1 VRQRAARYALRLLT
15 MLLALGTV
23 SLTRAAP
30 DAEAARQVIT
40 MWFWGAAPINRQ
52 ALQQALVDPFN
63 RSQSRYQLV
72 IEYRTSV
79 DYDVRI
85 AAIANRGPDI
95 VYTSG
100 PSDVQ
105 PLARAGKLEPMD
117 RYAAQYGWEQRL
129 LAPVL
134 NTCRQF
140 GHLYCVPPSVC
151 VNGMFY
157 NKAVLRSNGWSVPK
171 TREQVEAIMRAAQ
184 ARGLYASVTGN
195 GGWEPVNEDYISVF
209 LNQVA
214 GPFVLRDVLSGRAA
228 WTSAPMQSAMTE
240 LDRWYRAGFLGGGD
254 YFLLNFDSSLALLHQ
269 GRSPFFFAPSFAFQW
284 ATNYFQGADADDL
297 GFAPFPNMNPALPYP
312 IYDPGSAFTL
322 SINAHSRVKD
332 GAAEVLNWILS
343 SRFVLDIS
351 RAWPGYWSIP
361 LKSFPQD
368 PAATGLIRTYYES
381 MADITHAVQSGAF
394 GYNVDAYLPDATKE
408 LLGQDLEAVWLDQE
422 RPDQMLQ
429 RAARVYARERARGA
443 LLDDIPTPHF

>member
-1 VRQRAARYALRLLT
+1 MRQPAAPYAPRLLGV
-15 MLLALGTV
+15 LLALSTA
-23 SLTRAAP
+23 SLIRASSE
-30 DAEAARQVIT
+30 AEAERQVVT
-40 MWFWGAAPINRQ
+40 MWFWGASPINRQ
-52 ALQQALVDPFN
+52 ALQNALVDPFN

-129 LAPVL
+129 LTPVL

-140 GHLYCVPPSVC
+140 GHLYCVPPSLC

-157 NKAVLRSNGWSVPK
+157 NKAVLRANGWSVPK
-171 TREQVEAIMRAAQ
+171 TGGQVEAIMRAAQ
-184 ARGLYASVTGN
+184 AKGLYASVTGN

-214 GPFVLRDVLSGRAA
+214 GPFVFHDVLSGRAA
-228 WTSAPMQSAMTE
+228 WTSGPMLNAMTE

-322 SINAHSRVKD
+322 SINANSRVKD

-351 RAWPGYWSIP
+351 HAWPGYWSIP
-361 LKSFPQD
+361 LKSFPRD
-368 PAATGLIRTYYES
+368 PTATGLVRTYYQS
-381 MADITHAVQSGAF
+381 MADITDAVQSGAF

-408 LLGQDLEAVWLDQE
+408 LLGEDLEAVWLDQE

-429 RAARVYARERARGA
+429 RAARVYARESSRGA
-443 LLDDIPTPHF
+443 LLHDIPTPHF